1 MLVSRKEML
10 QEYFSVSITD
20 DGSITAIPMMIKG
33 YVPNL
38 EKLPDFLWRLGS
50 EVDWTSEKACFHTI
64 ARELAILYSTQP
76 DRIEEDEDED
86 EADESDTVDLERED
100 GEKKKSAQA
109 IEDARFQHMVST
121 LIFPALKRHF
131 IPPKALIE
139 RAGMVVQVAQV
150 KDLYKVFERC

>member
-10 QEYFSVSITD
+10 QEYFSITITD
-20 DGSITAIPMMIKG
+20 DGNITAIPMMIKG

-50 EVDWTSEKACFHTI
+50 EIDWTSEKACFRTI
-64 ARELAILYSTQP
+64 ARELAIFYSTQP
-76 DRIEEDEDED
+76 DRIEEEGED
-86 EADESDTVDLERED
+86 EAEGSDKVNLEHED
-100 GEKKKSAQA
+100 GEQKKSAQA
-109 IEDARFQHMVST
+109 IEDVRFQHMVST

-131 IPPKALIE
+131 IPPKTLIE